1 MTKPLNRLQ
10 PTAYSLQPTT
20 IVFDCGSTSTRV
32 IAVSARGDFLAQAS
46 APSAPTMKKIAGGE
60 APVWDIDALWRKLAT
75 LSRKVVAEINP
86 ESICAATVTTFGAD
100 GTLVDAGGRI
110 THPVLSWQFQGTAEQ
125 ARLIARRIDPKR
137 TFRLTGY
144 QIINFNTILK
154 LMWLRKYAPEAL
166 AASHAFLMMPGL
178 VSLRL
183 SGEMS
188 IDPTIASTTM
198 AWDLAKDTWCD
209 EILAAAKIDPAIFPR
224 VVESGGVIGRIT
236 RKASRSTGIP
246 AGVPVIAA
254 GHDTQFAPIGAGA
267 RRNEIVLSSGTWE
280 IAMIRSD
287 RFRATAAS
295 FKNGL
300 IAERDSRKGL
310 LNPQLLMMGSG
321 VLEWIRKHFF
331 AHLADDP
338 RAYDKMIRAAADV
351 PPGSG
356 GVMLLPAFIK
366 GTGPTAS
373 KGTLG
378 TLLGLTLAT
387 SPAQI
392 YRAALEGLSFQLR
405 HAVEILAVAT
415 GAETRRIRVVGGGAK
430 NKLWNQLRADV
441 TGLPVIAAKQ
451 TEATVLGAAITAF
464 AGTGA
469 IPSVQHGQK
478 TMLRGQT
485 TYRPSKSRKHYDHLY
500 QAYAQLPGNLSR
512 VYGMLAGGR

>member
-1 MTKPLNRLQ
+1 M
-10 PTAYSLQPTT
+10 PTV

-32 IAVSARGDFLAQAS
+32 IAVDARGKFLAQAS
-46 APSAPTMKKIAGGE
+46 APSAPTTMKIAGGD

-75 LSRKVVAEINP
+75 LSRKVVAEINS
-86 ESICAATVTTFGAD
+86 ESICGATATTFGAD
-100 GTLVDAGGRI
+100 GTLVDAAGRI

-125 ARLIARRIDPKR
+125 ARLIAKRIDPR
-137 TFRLTGY
+137 RIFRLTGY

-154 LMWLRKYAPEAL
+154 LMWLRKYAPKAL
-166 AASHAFLMMPGL
+166 AASSAFLMMPGL

-209 EILAAAKIDPAIFPR
+209 EILAAAGIDPAIFPR
-224 VVESGGVIGRIT
+224 VVECGGVIGRIT
-236 RKASRSTGIP
+236 PKASRSTGIP

-280 IAMIRSD
+280 IPIIRSD
-287 RFRATAAS
+287 RFRATSAG

-300 IAERDSRKGL
+300 VAERDSLKGL

-338 RAYDKMIRAAADV
+338 KAYDKMIRAAAGV

-356 GVMLLPAFIK
+356 GVMLLPAFMK

-378 TLLGLTLAT
+378 TLLGLTLGT
-387 SPAQI
+387 SPAQV

-405 HAVEILAVAT
+405 HAIEILSAAT
-415 GAETRRIRVVGGGAK
+415 GVESRRIRVVGGGAK

-441 TGLPVIAAKQ
+441 TGIPVIAARQ

-464 AGTGA
+464 AGTRT
-469 IPSVQHGQK
+469 IPSVQDGQK

-485 TYRPSKSRKHYDHLY
+485 TYRPSRSRKHYDRLY
-500 QAYAQLPGNLSR
+500 HAYAQLPGDLSR
-512 VYGMLAGGR
+512 VYGLLEHGR